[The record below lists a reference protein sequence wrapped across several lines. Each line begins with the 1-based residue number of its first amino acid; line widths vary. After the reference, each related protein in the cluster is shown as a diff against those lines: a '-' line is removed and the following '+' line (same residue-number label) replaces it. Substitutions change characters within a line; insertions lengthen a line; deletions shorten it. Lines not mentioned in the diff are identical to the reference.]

1 MRLFKTIDTVRSIF
15 LGTYG
20 AAAIAAGAAFLAASP
35 VLADGWHHH
44 GGGGTNVFLGFGFY
58 SPPPVYYYPPPP
70 VYYYPPPVVY
80 APPPAVYAPPPA
92 APAPPTSAVQT
103 QPTCNSGQWRQ
114 QDGSIVNGV
123 ACLQPNGTWQLSN

>member
-1 MRLFKTIDTVRSIF
+1 MRSFNIVNIIRLAF
-15 LGTYG
+15 LNAY
-20 AAAIAAGAAFLAASP
+20 AVFALAAGAAFLAASP
-35 VLADGWHHH
+35 VLADEWHHH
-44 GGGGTNVFLGFGFY
+44 GGGTHVFLGFGFY

-92 APAPPTSAVQT
+92 TYAPTTNVVQA
-103 QPTCNSGQWRQ
+103 QPTCTSGQWRQ

-123 ACLQPNGTWQLSN
+123 ACQQPNGTWQLSN